1 MSTHI
6 FFFFK
11 EGFLYSTMTF
21 LTKPS
26 SDSILNN
33 CQWLPEKMQQNSKN
47 ILREHQNNINMYAIK
62 RLGNK
67 FLNIKIDQ
75 RYKNGK
81 RYKIPKDLIMPK
93 IYNNNT
99 K

>member
-1 MSTHI
+1 
-6 FFFFK
+6 
-11 EGFLYSTMTF
+11 
-21 LTKPS
+21 
-26 SDSILNN
+26 
-33 CQWLPEKMQQNSKN
+33 
-47 ILREHQNNINMYAIK
+47 MYAIK